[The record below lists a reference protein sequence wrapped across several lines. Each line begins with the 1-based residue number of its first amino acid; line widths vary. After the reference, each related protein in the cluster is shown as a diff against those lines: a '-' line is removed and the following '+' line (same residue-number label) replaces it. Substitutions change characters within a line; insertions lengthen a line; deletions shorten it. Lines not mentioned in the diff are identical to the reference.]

1 MKKEIALASRT
12 LTVRIISLSLTL
24 LSACGVAAGDKTEP
38 SKTVIYESGTQG
50 YHTYRI
56 PALVVTREGTLLAF
70 CEGRK
75 TSRSDH
81 GDIDLMLRRSSD
93 GGRTWEAQRIV
104 HEEGGTETITIGNP
118 CAVVDEETGIVW
130 LAFCRDNDRVFMT
143 HSADEGKNWTQP
155 REITDK
161 VKKPTWG
168 WYATGPGHGIQLQ
181 RGEYKGRLV
190 IPCDCGD
197 SKGWGDWEK
206 KGHSLVIYSDDHGKS
221 WTRGNITENSMNECE
236 VVELADGS
244 LLLSMR
250 NYRGPKQRAFAVS
263 KDGGNTWSSPQH
275 HEQVYCPTCQSSL
288 HRFSWQPNRILY
300 SGPGGPG
307 RENMTIRLSND
318 EGKTWPVAKV
328 LKKGSAAY
336 SDLAILPDGRI
347 GCLYE
352 VDGYKQIVFAGFPL
366 QWLTE

>member
-1 MKKEIALASRT
+1 MTFRRLVICIIVLDLLIVPVWSADEANEKEP
-12 LTVRIISLSLTL
+12 VN
-24 LSACGVAAGDKTEP
+24 
-38 SKTVIYESGTQG
+38 TVIYESGKQG

-56 PALVVTREGTLLAF
+56 PALVVTNKGTLLAF

-81 GDIDLMLRRSSD
+81 GDIDLLLRRSSD
-93 GGRTWEAQRIV
+93 GGRKWDKQRIV
-104 HEEGGTETITIGNP
+104 HEEGDTKKITIGNP
-118 CAVVDEETGIVW
+118 CAVVDKDTGIVW
-130 LAFCRDNDRVFMT
+130 LAFCRDNDRVFIT
-143 HSADEGKNWTQP
+143 SSSDEGQTWARP
-155 REITDK
+155 REITKD
-161 VKKPTWG
+161 VKKPEWG

-181 RGEYKGRLV
+181 RGKYKGRLV

-197 SKGWGDWEK
+197 SKGWGEWDK

-221 WTRGNITENSMNECE
+221 WTRGDITENSMNECE

-250 NYRGPKQRAFAVS
+250 NYRGLKKRAFAVS
-263 KDGGNTWSSPQH
+263 NDGGHTWSSPKN
-275 HEQVYCPTCQSSL
+275 HEQVFCPTCQSSM
-288 HRFSWQPNRILY
+288 HRYSWQPNRILY

-307 RENMTIRLSND
+307 RENMTIRLSYD

-328 LKKGSAAY
+328 LEKGSAAY
-336 SDLAILPDGRI
+336 SDLAVLPDGRI

-352 VDGYKQIVFAGFPL
+352 VDGYKRIVFAGFPI
-366 QWLTE
+366 QWLAE